1 MAAIGADV
9 LPTPLEIERAGLR
22 AWPGIEVGWDG
33 AWVRRASNGYT
44 KRANSAQ
51 CFDPADDADAPH
63 RVAETRR
70 WFEERGLRAVFRVNL
85 LTGPNL
91 TAALDSANWQTID
104 HSKLMAME
112 LANVAPDAHGE
123 VRGVH
128 DGEFLAVQQ
137 RLKGAS
143 DEEMAHLRSILDVFD
158 VPAMGIVLRAADGR
172 AVSSGLMAVADGIV
186 ITGNVV
192 TDSSERRQGYG
203 AAMMRTGLA
212 WAAKEGARFAALN
225 VAADNEAGL
234 ALYRSLGYQP
244 QYDYAYRIP
253 WQS

>member
-1 MAAIGADV
+1 V
-9 LPTPLEIERAGLR
+9 LPTPLEFERAGLK
-22 AWPGIEVGWDG
+22 AWPAVEVEWDG
-33 AWVRRASNGYT
+33 AWVRRASNGYS

-51 CFDPADDADAPH
+51 CFDPADDDNAPH

-70 WFEERGLRAVFRVNL
+70 WFEDRGLPAVFRVNL

-91 TAALDSANWQTID
+91 TAALDSANWDTVD
-104 HSKLMAME
+104 HSRLMAME
-112 LANVAPDAHGE
+112 LPDFSTDVRGE

-128 DGEFLAVQQ
+128 DPEFLAVQQ
-137 RLKGAS
+137 RLRTAS
-143 DEEMAHLRSILDVFD
+143 DDEMAGLSAILNVLE
-158 VPAMGIVLRAADGR
+158 VPAVGIVLRAEDGQ
-172 AVSSGLMAVADGIV
+172 AVSSALMAVADGIV

-192 TDSSERRQGYG
+192 TDTQERRKGYA

-234 ALYRSLGYQP
+234 ALYRSLGYRP
-244 QYDYAYRIP
+244 QYDYAYRVEG
-253 WQS
+253 SR

>member
-1 MAAIGADV
+1 M
-9 LPTPLEIERAGLR
+9 LPTPLEIERAGLK
-22 AWPGIEVGWDG
+22 AWPGIEVEWDG

-51 CFDPADDADAPH
+51 CFDPEDDANAGH

-70 WFEERGLRAVFRVNL
+70 WFEDRGLRAVFRVNL

-91 TAALDSANWQTID
+91 AAALDDANWDTID
-104 HSKLMAME
+104 HSRLMAME
-112 LANVAPDAHGE
+112 LPVLAADPRGE

-128 DGEFLAVQQ
+128 DPEFLAAQQ
-137 RLKGAS
+137 QLKGTS
-143 DEEMAHLRSILDVFD
+143 DEEMAKLRAILDVLE
-158 VPAMGIVLRAADGR
+158 VPAVGIVLRADDGR
-172 AVSSGLMAVADGIV
+172 AVSSALMAVADGIV

-192 TDSSERRQGYG
+192 TDSRERRKGYG
-203 AAMMRTGLA
+203 VAMMRTGLA

-234 ALYRSLGYQP
+234 ALYRSLGYRA
-244 QYDYAYRIP
+244 QYDYAYRVP